1 VSGDFALVDL
11 EGRDTSG
18 KSKDFRHEGI
28 MIEVGG
34 ENNLPEF
41 NAALPGANVGES
53 KTFEVVYPENF
64 EAKHLAG
71 RTIAYTLT
79 VRQIKVK
86 EIPPA
91 DDELPKDV
99 GKTGTLA
106 ELRETIRK
114 DLLDS
119 LRTNHERQARESLL
133 RHLIDTNTAPVPE
146 VMVEDQLN
154 SQLEDVVRQMIVRGV
169 DPNKAGVDWQAV
181 REQER
186 PLAEKRVLG
195 MLLLDEIA
203 SRESI
208 AIEEG
213 ELRERIAQ
221 EIRAGASHSA
231 EVKKR
236 LDEPE
241 TRQALK
247 NQMVREKT
255 LDFLLK
261 NATITP

>member
-1 VSGDFALVDL
+1 
-11 EGRDTSG
+11 
-18 KSKDFRHEGI
+18 
-28 MIEVGG
+28 
-34 ENNLPEF
+34 
-41 NAALPGANVGES
+41 
-53 KTFEVVYPENF
+53 
-64 EAKHLAG
+64 
-71 RTIAYTLT
+71 
-79 VRQIKVK
+79 
-86 EIPPA
+86 
-91 DDELPKDV
+91 
-99 GKTGTLA
+99 
-106 ELRETIRK
+106 
-114 DLLDS
+114 
-119 LRTNHERQARESLL
+119 
-133 RHLIDTNTAPVPE
+133 
-146 VMVEDQLN
+146 
-154 SQLEDVVRQMIVRGV
+154 V